1 MEGKKCLPGLCSSND
16 DVEGANGKIIEDI
29 TIFYEFL
36 LQIAYLV

>member
-1 MEGKKCLPGLCSSND
+1 MGGRDD

-29 TIFYEFL
+29 TIFYGIL